1 MKRVLLLILAPAII
15 SIACKDNK
23 EQVEEKNFISV
34 LSLIE
39 QQVAHV
45 DTSLYAITKFVFAD
59 SLHVDTFYI
68 RREEFRTVAKDF
80 LEIPDLS
87 VKKIANRY
95 KEETRFDELLNRVII
110 SYLPL
115 NPEKEE
121 IQKQEL
127 FVTPNIAT
135 GDKVNTILISRVIN
149 NRDGFLQKEMLWQ
162 MDKSFQVVTTT
173 QKPGEPEVITTTKV
187 TWNENDE
194 QWRLLNFNI

>member
-45 DTSLYAITKFVFAD
+45 DTSLYAITKFVFSD
-59 SLHVDTFYI
+59 SLHIDTFYI

-149 NRDGFLQKEMLWQ
+149 NREGYLQKEMLWQ

-173 QKPGEPEVITTTKV
+173 QKPGKPEVITTTKV
-187 TWNENDE
+187 TWNENDD
-194 QWRLLNFNI
+194 Q

>member
-1 MKRVLLLILAPAII
+1 MKQYFQLVLAVIVAL
-15 SIACKDNK
+15 SACKDK
-23 EQVEEKNFISV
+23 EKEDEKKFISV

-39 QQVAHV
+39 KQVAHI
-45 DTSLYAITKFVFAD
+45 DTSLYAITKYVIKD
-59 SLHVDTFYI
+59 SLHIDTLYI
-68 RREEFRTVAKDF
+68 PREEFRSVAKDF

-87 VKKIANRY
+87 AKKVATRY
-95 KEETRFDELLNRVII
+95 KEETRYDELLNRVII

-127 FVTPNIAT
+127 LVTPNIAT

-173 QKPGEPEVITTTKV
+173 QKPGQPEIIITTKV
-187 TWNENDE
+187 IWNEDDD
-194 QWRLLNFNI
+194 Q

>member
-39 QQVAHV
+39 QQVA
-45 DTSLYAITKFVFAD
+45 
-59 SLHVDTFYI
+59 
-68 RREEFRTVAKDF
+68 
-80 LEIPDLS
+80 
-87 VKKIANRY
+87 
-95 KEETRFDELLNRVII
+95 RFDELLNRVII

-149 NRDGFLQKEMLWQ
+149 NRDGYLQKEMLWQ

-173 QKPGEPEVITTTKV
+173 QKPGEPEIITTTKV
-187 TWNENDE
+187 TWNENDD
-194 QWRLLNFNI
+194 QWQVLNFNI